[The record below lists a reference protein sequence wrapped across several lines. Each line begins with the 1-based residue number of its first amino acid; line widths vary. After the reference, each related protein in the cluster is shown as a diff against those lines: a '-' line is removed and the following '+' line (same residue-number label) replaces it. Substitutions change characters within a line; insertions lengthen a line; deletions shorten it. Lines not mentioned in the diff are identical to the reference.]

1 MKRLFMFLMQPGM
14 ALAAQLSSGMK
25 LALLCLITLTGPVV
39 AALPHALGVR
49 VDAQI
54 WLGLCVAAAGL
65 GLYLVWSI
73 SLNTLARVKQMGE
86 KLEAM
91 TQGHLDVEIPIQ
103 GQDELSQL
111 ARHINAMTV
120 NLRATVEQIVQSST
134 QVAKAGDEMSMT
146 AQTLAI
152 RTEDQSNVIQQT
164 TQAVHDVLDAVRQ
177 TADMATKVDGVS
189 NRLCE
194 QADTSKGIVEGAVI
208 AIERIKQS
216 TREMTEALGIIDGLT
231 FQTNILALNA
241 AVEAARA
248 GEAGRGFAVVAAE
261 VRALAKRTAESASEI
276 KKIIERSNTE
286 VVTGVREVQSVKSV
300 IDVVTEGF
308 RDVSQQMRDVS
319 GNNLVQSAAVG
330 MISQGLDQLSEIT
343 RANTELVAESVGSS
357 ENMRGSAREL
367 KELVDGLTHPG
378 VPRENAAA
386 HGAFEDFG
394 DAESGAVASHTPQK
408 VIEGVEFF

>member
-1 MKRLFMFLMQPGM
+1 MKRLFMFLMQPGR
-14 ALAAQLSSGMK
+14 ALAAQLSSGMR

-91 TQGHLDVEIPIQ
+91 TQGHLDIEIPIQ

-120 NLRATVEQIVQSST
+120 NLRSTVEQIVQSST

-177 TADMATKVDGVS
+177 TADMATKVDDVS

-378 VPRENAAA
+378 LPRKNAAA

-394 DAESGAVASHTPQK
+394 DAESVSDASHTPQK